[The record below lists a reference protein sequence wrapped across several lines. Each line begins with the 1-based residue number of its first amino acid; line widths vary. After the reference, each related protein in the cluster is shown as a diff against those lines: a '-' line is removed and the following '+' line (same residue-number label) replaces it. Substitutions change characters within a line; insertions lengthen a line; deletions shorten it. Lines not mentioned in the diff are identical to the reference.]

1 MRKLSLLTLCAL
13 LGMASLGFSEPLKPF
28 HVQYRLYVSK
38 IPTTIKADLWLR
50 KMEEPDQ
57 YQMELMVKSFL
68 ISNREISTFDWND
81 CQPRTQNYAHQFR
94 GFGKRRD
101 YDMTFSWNPP
111 EVVSHF
117 DDDEERRFS
126 IEQDTLDDLTLLLK
140 ARCVLASGDKE
151 FHATSAYGKKIRQQH
166 MQVIGRDE
174 LDTPLG
180 KLDCLIVEKKRDKD
194 SERRTLF
201 WLAPEMDYMLIKAKH
216 IESRAL
222 FGELIMR
229 DFEEDNSDAEDVT
242 EHNASHTR
250 QR

>member
-1 MRKLSLLTLCAL
+1 
-13 LGMASLGFSEPLKPF
+13 
-28 HVQYRLYVSK
+28 
-38 IPTTIKADLWLR
+38 
-50 KMEEPDQ
+50 
-57 YQMELMVKSFL
+57 
-68 ISNREISTFDWND
+68 
-81 CQPRTQNYAHQFR
+81 
-94 GFGKRRD
+94 
-101 YDMTFSWNPP
+101 MTFSWNPP

-216 IESRAL
+216 IESPL

-229 DFEEDNSDAEDVT
+229 DFEEDNADAEDVT